1 MLSLRGG
8 SCPFVESVLVLSF
21 LIAQEKAAKAKA
33 KAKAKNKAKAKPK
46 PKGRRPKAKAKQG
59 STKRKRDAEEDDE
72 DDEDYDDDDGDGEQ
86 AQVEDDGEQAQVDC
100 HTSGGDGGEQAQVE
114 DDGEQAQVDCHTS
127 GGDGGEQAQ
136 VEDDGEQAQV
146 VRHPSEEQ
154 LEQVESEVV
163 EQHSGDDDILNSVAP
178 VELFGIDDPASG
190 QNITGPPSQADEA
203 CAESVRE
210 VIADSSVPVD
220 SLIAELDTAAPSA
233 SSSSVPA
240 APVPNVAQGDHPKAS
255 SSQVAPVGKG
265 PKSGGGGGGPKV
277 YQSPQILTRC
287 EPNFRFKVGLDYNA
301 HRFYVK
307 CSLPLSD
314 FLPPY
319 DKQKSFSKS
328 FASDRKTWR
337 TCLELVH
344 HHCWSKWELVK
355 DRYPLAPNQIKQ
367 KPGVVPEDVLN
378 EIEQEVNNLG
388 PPTQYK

>member
-33 KAKAKNKAKAKPK
+33 KAKNKAKAKPK
-46 PKGRRPKAKAKQG
+46 PKQRRPKAKAKQG

-72 DDEDYDDDDGDGEQ
+72 DDEDYDDDDGD
-86 AQVEDDGEQAQVDC
+86 
-100 HTSGGDGGEQAQVE
+100 GEQAQVE

-190 QNITGPPSQADEA
+190 QNITDPPSQADEA

>member
-59 STKRKRDAEEDDE
+59 STKRKRDAEEDDK
-72 DDEDYDDDDGDGEQ
+72 DDEDSDDDDGDGEQ
-86 AQVEDDGEQAQVDC
+86 AQVDDDGEQAQVDC

-127 GGDGGEQAQ
+127 GGDGEQAQ
-136 VEDDGEQAQV
+136 ADDGEQAQV

-190 QNITGPPSQADEA
+190 QNITGPPSQADKA
-203 CAESVRE
+203 CAESVQE

-287 EPNFRFKVGLDYNA
+287 EPNCRFKIGLDYNA

-344 HHCWSKWELVK
+344 HHCWSKWELVE
-355 DRYPLAPNQIKQ
+355 DRYPLAPNKVKQ

-388 PPTQYK
+388 PPTQYKSA